1 VDLDVD
7 PSVVFDGNVDVDPF
21 VDLDLAPSVVRDED
35 SATPSQSRCKV
46 DGGVE
51 VYVAVQ
57 RRGHATTSTSTS
69 TSRRRSRPF

>member
-7 PSVVFDGNVDVDPF
+7 SNVVLDGNVDVDPF
-21 VDLDLAPSVVRDED
+21 VDLDLTRSVILDED
-35 SATPSQSRCKV
+35 SATPGRSRCKV

-57 RRGHATTSTSTS
+57 RQGLATTSTSTS
-69 TSRRRSRPF
+69 TSSEFGPR